1 MKVYELISALSE
13 LPAGAEVEFSTVLTA
28 DEVANLEK
36 VNDDEVLYR
45 LAVTVNDVDQIDDWT
60 VALHR

>member
-13 LPAGAEVEFSTVLTA
+13 LPAGAEVEFSTILTA

-36 VNDDEVLYR
+36 INDDEVLYR
-45 LAVTVNDVDQIDDWT
+45 LAVMVNDVDQVHSML